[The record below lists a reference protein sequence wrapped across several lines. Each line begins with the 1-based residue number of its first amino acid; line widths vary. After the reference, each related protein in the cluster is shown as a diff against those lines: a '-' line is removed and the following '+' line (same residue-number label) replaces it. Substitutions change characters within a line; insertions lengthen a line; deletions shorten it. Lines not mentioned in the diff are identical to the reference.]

1 MSVTETSE
9 DRRKMIV
16 EVIPLLMFFSFISI
30 EHRSI
35 PSDMPAKEELPSSFA
50 DAGYTPKRTS
60 VR

>member
-1 MSVTETSE
+1 
-9 DRRKMIV
+9 MIV

-60 VR
+60 VW